1 MTKDSDQTSAG
12 TVYLVGAGPGDPDLL
27 TVKAS
32 RLLGEADV
40 VVFDRLVSPAVLDL
54 IPPGAPRIYAGKA
67 SANHHM
73 PQGEINELLVS
84 LAASK
89 SVVVR
94 LKGGDPFIFGRGSEE
109 AIHLAENGV
118 PFEIV
123 PGISAAS
130 GCSAYLGVP
139 LTHRGLATGV
149 RFVTGHT
156 QDGELDFDWEQL
168 ADPDTTLVV
177 YMGLAN
183 LDEIAGR
190 LIAAG
195 LPATTPIAAVERGT
209 TPRQRHCVATLET
222 AVEAVAAAKIGPPC
236 LMMIGK
242 VAGLAGTLEWWRPA
256 PVDETPSAVDQ
267 DSA

>member
-1 MTKDSDQTSAG
+1 MTENRQSSPG

-27 TVKAS
+27 TVKAA
-32 RLLGEADV
+32 RLLEQADV
-40 VVFDRLVSPAVLDL
+40 VVFDRLVSSAVLDL
-54 IPPGAPRIYAGKA
+54 IPASAPRIYAGKA

-73 PQGEINELLVS
+73 PQEDINALLVK
-84 LAASK
+84 LAMENTS
-89 SVVVR
+89 VVR

-109 AIHLAENGV
+109 AIYLAEHGV
-118 PFEIV
+118 GFEIV

-149 RFVTGHT
+149 RYLTGHT
-156 QDGELDFDWEQL
+156 ANNELDFDWEQL

-183 LDEIAGR
+183 LGEIARR

-195 LPATTPIAAVERGT
+195 LPASTPVAAVERGT
-209 TPRQRHCVATLET
+209 TPKQRHCVATLDT
-222 AVEAVAAAKIGPPC
+222 AVEAVTAAKIGPPC
-236 LMMIGK
+236 LIIIGK
-242 VAGLAGTLEWWRPA
+242 VAGLAGTLEWWSP
-256 PVDETPSAVDQ
+256 DQ
-267 DSA
+267 DPA

>member
-1 MTKDSDQTSAG
+1 MTENNDQAPAG

-27 TVKAS
+27 TVKAA
-32 RLLGEADV
+32 RLLASADV
-40 VVFDRLVSPAVLDL
+40 VVFDRLVSTDVLDL
-54 IPPGAPRIYAGKA
+54 IPSGAPRIYAGKA
-67 SANHHM
+67 SANHSM
-73 PQGEINELLVS
+73 PQSEINELLVS
-84 LAASK
+84 LTKTNA
-89 SVVVR
+89 VVVR

-109 AIHLAENGV
+109 ALHLAEHNV
-118 PFEIV
+118 AFEIV

-156 QDGELDFDWEQL
+156 QNDELDFDWEQL
-168 ADPDTTLVV
+168 ADPETTLVV

-183 LDEIAGR
+183 LGRIAER

-195 LPATTPIAAVERGT
+195 LDASTPIAAVERGT

-236 LMMIGK
+236 LMVIGK
-242 VAGLAGTLEWWRPA
+242 VAGLAGALEWWQP
-256 PVDETPSAVDQ
+256 DQ